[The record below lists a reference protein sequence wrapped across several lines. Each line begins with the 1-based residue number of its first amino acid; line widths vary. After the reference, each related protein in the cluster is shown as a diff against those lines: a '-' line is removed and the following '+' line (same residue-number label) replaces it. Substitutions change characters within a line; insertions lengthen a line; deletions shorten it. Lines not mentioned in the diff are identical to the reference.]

1 MSAMMF
7 EQLTEANERAHAFP
21 ANKREQ
27 LGEDLLMT
35 LQSEVDPDVESEW
48 GQEIQRRLTE
58 VNNGTAKLVP
68 AEEVFAE
75 ARRIVG
81 R

>member
-1 MSAMMF
+1 MS
-7 EQLTEANERAHAFP
+7 ELLTELSEKARALPANER
-21 ANKREQ
+21 EQ
-27 LGEDLLMT
+27 LAEDLLMT
-35 LQSEVDPDVESEW
+35 LQNEVDPDVESEW
-48 GQEIQRRLTE
+48 DQEIQRRLTE
-58 VNNGTAKLVP
+58 IDNGTAKLVS

>member
-1 MSAMMF
+1 MS
-7 EQLTEANERAHAFP
+7 ELLTELSERARALPANER
-21 ANKREQ
+21 EQ
-27 LGEDLLMT
+27 LAEDLLMS
-35 LQSEVDPDVESEW
+35 LQGEIDPEVEMVWD
-48 GQEIQRRLTE
+48 QEIQRRLSE
-58 VNNGTAKLVP
+58 VDNGTAKLVP

>member
-1 MSAMMF
+1 MS
-7 EQLTEANERAHAFP
+7 ELLTELSERARALSANER
-21 ANKREQ
+21 EQ
-27 LGEDLLMT
+27 LAEDLLMT
-35 LQSEVDPDVESEW
+35 LQSEADPDVESEW
-48 GQEIQRRLTE
+48 DQEILRRLTE
-58 VNNGTAKLVP
+58 VENGTAKVVS

>member
-1 MSAMMF
+1 MS
-7 EQLTEANERAHAFP
+7 ELLTELSEKAQALTANER
-21 ANKREQ
+21 EQ
-27 LGEDLLMT
+27 LAEDLLMT
-35 LQSEVDPDVESEW
+35 LQNEVDPDVESEW
-48 GQEIQRRLTE
+48 DQEIQRRLTE
-58 VNNGTAKLVP
+58 IDNGTAKLVS

>member
-1 MSAMMF
+1 MS
-7 EQLTEANERAHAFP
+7 ELLTELSEKAQALTANER
-21 ANKREQ
+21 EQ
-27 LGEDLLMT
+27 LAEDLLMT

-48 GQEIQRRLTE
+48 DQEIQRRLTE
-58 VNNGTAKLVP
+58 VENGTAKLVS